1 MLACLLFDV
10 VRGSVDSVCS
20 SESFIRGRLE
30 LHGCVPRD
38 VWDLRSAARLHDDE
52 RGSHVD
58 RESGHH
64 GERIVDDDYGQDERE
79 SAALLCRIGL
89 DADAE
94 MVEPDGW
101 EYVG

>member
-1 MLACLLFDV
+1 MELYVSVSRDLWDV
-10 VRGSVDSVCS
+10 HVH
-20 SESFIRGRLE
+20 E
-30 LHGCVPRD
+30 
-38 VWDLRSAARLHDDE
+38 RLHDDE

-64 GERIVDDDYGQDERE
+64 GGRIVDDDYGQAERGE
-79 SAALLCRIGL
+79 AALFCRVGS

-101 EYVG
+101 ES